1 MRKARSIAQKRSLY
15 SIDPAIHTAFEGCL
29 GAGDWWLDTPINFC
43 IFLNSYEVIVD
54 GGGT

>member
-1 MRKARSIAQKRSLY
+1 MRKARPLTQKRSLY
-15 SIDPAIHTAFEGCL
+15 SIDPAIHTAFEECL
-29 GAGDWWLDTPINFC
+29 GLGDWWLDTRPNFC